1 MHAPVLRLGLSVCVA
16 LFCVACDR
24 RAEVGGVSVTA
35 APSEPSSARW
45 GLVIHG
51 GAGTIDPAKLS
62 PEDERAYREALRAAL
77 AAGYSVLEGGGSS
90 VDAVEAAIVLM
101 EDSPL
106 FNAGKGAVFTHQGR
120 NELDASMMDGRTGNA
135 GAIAGART
143 IKNPVRAARAVM
155 DASPHVM
162 LSGEGADA
170 FAKEQGL
177 MLVEPEYFRTD
188 ARWQQL
194 QRALEND
201 RVELDH
207 GGGQDKFGTVGAVAV
222 DQRGHIAA
230 ATSTGGMTN
239 KRWGRIGDSPV
250 IGAGTYADD
259 ETCGVSATGHG
270 EFFIREAAAHSV
282 CARMAFGAAS
292 LQDAAHAVIF
302 EQLDPIGGTG
312 GVIALDAQ
320 GALAMPFNTPGMYR
334 AYRFSDGVADVF
346 IWSEEH
352 PREAAAH

>member
-1 MHAPVLRLGLSVCVA
+1 
-16 LFCVACDR
+16 
-24 RAEVGGVSVTA
+24 VTPT
-35 APSEPSSARW
+35 PSEPASARW

-51 GAGTIDPAKLS
+51 GAGTIDPSKLS
-62 PEDERAYREALRAAL
+62 AQDERAYREALRAAL
-77 AAGYSVLEGGGSS
+77 AAGYSVLEEGGSS

-106 FNAGKGAVFTHQGR
+106 FNAGKGAVFAHAGH
-120 NELDASMMDGRTGNA
+120 NELDASIMDGRTKNA

-143 IKNPVRAARAVM
+143 IKNPIRAARAVM
-155 DASPHVM
+155 EASSHVM

-170 FAKEQGL
+170 FAGEQRL
-177 MLVEPEYFRTD
+177 TLVGPEYFRTE
-188 ARWQQL
+188 ARWRQL

-207 GGGQDKFGTVGAVAV
+207 GGGGGGQDKFGTVGAVAV
-222 DQRGHIAA
+222 DKQGHIAA

-259 ETCGVSATGHG
+259 ETCAVSATGHG

-282 CARMAFGAAS
+282 CARMEFGGAS
-292 LQDAAHAVIF
+292 IEEAAHAVIF
-302 EQLDPIGGTG
+302 EQLGPIGGTG
-312 GVIALDAQ
+312 GVIAVDGD
-320 GALAMPFNTPGMYR
+320 GAFAMPFNTPGMYR
-334 AYRFSDGVADVF
+334 AYRFSDGITDVF
-346 IWSEEH
+346 IWSEDH
-352 PREAAAH
+352 PREAATHDSPRSSVDPGE